1 LSSGSGQKISE
12 NLPKPL
18 AILSQVWYN
27 YVIESRITS
36 IYTEKVSYMSTD
48 TERTPITEEDL
59 VEFLIDHDIQ
69 TAEELSE
76 FTRFVRLL
84 FLAFEPTE
92 DVTWH

>member
-1 LSSGSGQKISE
+1 
-12 NLPKPL
+12 
-18 AILSQVWYN
+18 
-27 YVIESRITS
+27 
-36 IYTEKVSYMSTD
+36 MSD
-48 TERTPITEEDL
+48 QIGAKRTPITEELL

-76 FTRFVRLL
+76 FTRFIRLL